1 VHQRF
6 GEYAQYYLLNPLADA
21 VLLMQRCF
29 WVGTT
34 DDVDATIAEHL
45 PDHLFLRGGGAV
57 LFGMVLLVIAQLV
70 FSRLENKIPE
80 RI

>member
-1 VHQRF
+1 
-6 GEYAQYYLLNPLADA
+6 
-21 VLLMQRCF
+21 MQRCF

-34 DDVDATIAEHL
+34 SDREATIAKHL
-45 PDHLFLRGGGAV
+45 PDHLFARGGLAV
-57 LFGMVLLVIAQLV
+57 VFGLVLLVFAQLV